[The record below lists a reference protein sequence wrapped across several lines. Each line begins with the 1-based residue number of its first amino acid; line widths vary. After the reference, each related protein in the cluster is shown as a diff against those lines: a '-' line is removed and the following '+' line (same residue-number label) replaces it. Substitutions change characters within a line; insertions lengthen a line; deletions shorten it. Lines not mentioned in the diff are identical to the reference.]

1 MYLSQEAQKLAE
13 KNPDKSWQVLYK
25 TNAGYSLSVK
35 TAFLRKAESFIQGSN
50 ILVVLYLISGRN

>member
-25 TNAGYSLSVK
+25 TNADYSLNVK

-50 ILVVLYLISGRN
+50 ILVLLYST